1 MTSGARCSVVIPAY
15 NVDRYVADAVR
26 SALEQT
32 YENRE
37 VIVVNDGST
46 DATAEAVRP
55 YLEHVVYVEQPNR
68 GPSAARNRGIERA
81 TGDVIA
87 LLDGDDTWLPTTL
100 ERLLSQLLEHPEFGV
115 VTTSRGS
122 LMLPAWR
129 RFRRRN
135 QLFWITQ
142 YNFVSY
148 ATVIRKELFERH
160 GLFDEELRACV
171 DWELWMRFL
180 AGGERIGAV
189 DQRLLV
195 KRLREGAI
203 SFDWNQNLRNQRT
216 MLEHVISKGYDLP
229 GLRGRLRVARG
240 RAAVA
245 DGDLKEARGQ
255 FLAALR
261 DPSLAISTRTQVL
274 PYLLV
279 PRTVL
284 RSRRWL
290 LSVARRRPP
299 GDPGA

>member
-100 ERLLSQLLEHPEFGV
+100 ECLLSQLLEHPEFGV